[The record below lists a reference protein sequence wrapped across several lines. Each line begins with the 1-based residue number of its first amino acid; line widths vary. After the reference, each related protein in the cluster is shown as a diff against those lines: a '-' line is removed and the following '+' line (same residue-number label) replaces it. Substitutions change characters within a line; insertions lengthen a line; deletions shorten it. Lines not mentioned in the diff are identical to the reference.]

1 MRNADCEY
9 QRALERMEYAHKVK
23 LEEQEELK
31 RIDLGNAGIKARALT
46 EQLDTISK
54 MIENAKQEERQ
65 KWLDEYYAVRQTL
78 NNLLGLGNVGGT
90 PFTDPNDIVNWL
102 ANE

>member
-1 MRNADCEY
+1 MI
-9 QRALERMEYAHKVK
+9 
-23 LEEQEELK
+23 EQGGGTE
-31 RIDLGNAGIKARALT
+31 IDSGNAKLAVTALT
-46 EQLDTISK
+46 KQLDTISK
-54 MIENAKQEERQ
+54 MIENARPEERQ
-65 KWLDEYYAVRQTL
+65 KWLDEYYAVRQTV

>member
-1 MRNADCEY
+1 
-9 QRALERMEYAHKVK
+9 
-23 LEEQEELK
+23 
-31 RIDLGNAGIKARALT
+31 
-46 EQLDTISK
+46 